1 MNDIYEQKAKKYKY
15 KYLKL
20 KRLKREIEYIGG
32 WYPGKGIVDG
42 ITNSITNLFTSNAD
56 KAKADA
62 EAKAVKGITEGIE
75 KVKADASE
83 SEEADTEYEDFKKK
97 IINLKEAI
105 ENKIKPIYNIKIF
118 GNINEKIFK
127 DNNKVEFEGNSYD
140 IVTHREQILTLAKE
154 ENGPN
159 LLKCYKSES
168 DICDDCLKNNKN
180 NEKKCIGCFVNRNHG
195 KMITKP
201 NLEQLLGKCNINNS
215 HVQFLLDDTKKN
227 DKALNPN
234 QKFNYDN
241 NYLHHMNNIYNV
253 IITDI
258 VKNYDLYSLCDIINN
273 LYTKLS
279 EKIKIKYT
287 PLFNDNKY
295 LVYTVDD
302 LINRLDQ
309 IIKI

>member
-1 MNDIYEQKAKKYKY
+1 MNDIYEQKANKYKY

-56 KAKADA
+56 TKADA

-83 SEEADTEYEDFKKK
+83 SEKAETEYEDFKKK

-105 ENKIKPIYNIKIF
+105 ENKIEPKYNKRIF
-118 GNINEKIFK
+118 GNINEDIFT
-127 DNNKVEFEGNSYD
+127 NNEVEFKGEGYD
-140 IVTHREQILTLAKE
+140 IVADREKILKLAKE
-154 ENGPN
+154 ANGPN

-180 NEKKCIGCFVNRNHG
+180 NEIKCKGCFVNRNHG

-201 NLEQLLGKCNINNS
+201 NLEQLLAKCNINNF
-215 HVQFLLDDTKKN
+215 HVQNLLTDTKKN

-234 QKFNYDN
+234 QNFNYDDK
-241 NYLHHMNNIYNV
+241 YLHHMDNIYKV

-258 VKNYDLYSLCDIINN
+258 VKNYDLYSLCDIINK
-273 LYTKLS
+273 LYTGLS
-279 EKIKIKYT
+279 EKIKIRYT

-295 LVYTVDD
+295 LVYTVND